1 MGKVAPL
8 ACLILGMQ
16 SKNLMALSERWLT
29 VTHVAGISRID
40 VGWVRGSMDLKTLGK
55 KIPPYRQNVLCME
68 DTFCRQ
74 RHGREIMQS
83 GARREE
89 PTQVYGIV

>member
-1 MGKVAPL
+1 
-8 ACLILGMQ
+8 
-16 SKNLMALSERWLT
+16 
-29 VTHVAGISRID
+29 
-40 VGWVRGSMDLKTLGK
+40 MDLKTLGK